1 MVRFE
6 RRLMN
11 RIMTAWLLSVACLLP
26 ALAWAQPEPVTT
38 YCRDAVF
45 SVPYSTFDLGAGKV
59 ETVQLF
65 YRRKGQDRW
74 TPGDIRRDG
83 KPIPFKPPADGTWQF
98 MTRGIDAAGNME
110 EKDQVEL
117 EVVFDRTPPK
127 VAILEPRP
135 GEVIRAGTEIKV
147 SWTIE
152 DEHASP
158 TGSALYGVEDPNS
171 AMPWHILSRPA
182 PLRGSVVWRVPEVP
196 RGKVTLTL
204 ESIDRAGNA
213 ASTTVPLKVVNE
225 RVRPTERLHPIRK
238 VPDPDEVTPEM
249 KKLARQLAEMA
260 MTLEAKGEIVKAETS
275 LARAMELNPYDVA
288 VVLPYTKFLSERDRT
303 DDAITVLERA
313 GRTGPDQIDLHFA
326 LAELYWQTDRHELAT
341 IAYKKVIRTD
351 TDTRN
356 VHVAYRRLIGRA
368 VERNRNREAINLIA
382 RYLDT
387 AKMTDTDR
395 RNLLELRRV
404 LKAREATPGKS
415 DKAS

>member
-1 MVRFE
+1 
-6 RRLMN
+6 MN
-11 RIMTAWLLSVACLLP
+11 RIMTIWLLWAACVLP
-26 ALAWAQPEPVTT
+26 GAVWAQPEPVTK
-38 YCRDAVF
+38 YCRDDVFAVPF
-45 SVPYSTFDLGAGKV
+45 STFDLGAGKV

-65 YRRKGQDRW
+65 YRRKGQDGW
-74 TPGDIRRDG
+74 KAGGISRDG
-83 KPIPFKPPADGTWQF
+83 NPISFKPPADGTWQF

-117 EVVFDRTPPK
+117 EVIFDRTPPR

-171 AMPWHILSRPA
+171 SMPWHILSRPA
-182 PLRGSVVWRVPEVP
+182 PLRGAVAWRVPEVP
-196 RGKVTLTL
+196 RGNVTLTL
-204 ESIDRAGNA
+204 ESIDRAGNV

-225 RVRPTERLHPIRK
+225 RVRPTDRLRPARK
-238 VPDPDEVTPEM
+238 LPEPKDVTPEM

-260 MTLEAKGEIVKAETS
+260 MTLEAKGEIVKAEAS
-275 LARAMELNPYDVA
+275 LARAMEINPYDVA
-288 VVLPYTKFLSERDRT
+288 VVLRYTKFLAERDRT
-303 DDAITVLERA
+303 DDAITILERA
-313 GRTGPDQIDLHFA
+313 GRTSPDQIDLHFA

-341 IAYKKVIRTD
+341 IAYKKVIQTD
-351 TDTRN
+351 ANTRN

-368 VERNRNREAINLIA
+368 VQQQRNEEAINLIA

-395 RNLLELRRV
+395 RNLLELRRA
-404 LKAREATPGKS
+404 LRRREAAATKPG
-415 DKAS
+415 DAS